1 MKGDFCVS
9 VESKLTVIKIRNFM
23 SIEDATIEF
32 DDSNII
38 SLCGYNDSGK
48 SAITRALECIFYNAY
63 SNDHASFIK
72 DGCDHWAIGLE
83 FSDGVKI
90 NMFKHDNGKT
100 VYEMWKDDT
109 LVFSNKNEQG
119 TIMAMA
125 DVPEQIQNY
134 LGVIR
139 VKDDSMNEQLNVR
152 RNVDKLFL
160 INTTGGENY
169 KMLNTILRSDVLA
182 SASKKVTEDKNA
194 LNTNVQNLKT
204 SCQTLKAEHLGI
216 DVVDDDTLSALRE
229 DTKVFAS
236 KKERLASVEDVKAKL
251 DKMSDLV
258 VYDEV
263 ELIDASRMMDVMA
276 ILKLKEDCSVPVYDE
291 VNKVDVTRYTE
302 ICDIME
308 KKKAISEALPPE
320 LSPIST
326 ERFEDLVKLC
336 TYYNKFLEDNN
347 ALTAV
352 SAEHKE
358 IQAQLATLAEQY
370 DFKICQ
376 NCGSV
381 VQ

>member
-1 MKGDFCVS
+1 
-9 VESKLTVIKIRNFM
+9 M

-100 VYEMWKDDT
+100 VYEMWKDDS
-109 LVFSNKNEQG
+109 LVFSNKSADG
-119 TIMAMA
+119 TVLSMGA
-125 DVPEQIQNY
+125 VPEQIQNY
-134 LGVIR
+134 LGVIC

-194 LNTNVQNLKT
+194 LNNRVQTLKT
-204 SCQTLKAEHLGI
+204 SCQTLKEEHLGI
-216 DVVDDDTLSALRE
+216 DVVDEDVLETLGK

-236 KKERLASVEDVKAKL
+236 KKEQMTSVSDVKSKY
-251 DKMSDLV
+251 DSMSNLV

-263 ELIDASRMMDVMA
+263 ELIDTSRVNELMGIM
-276 ILKLKEDCSVPVYDE
+276 KLSEACLVPLYNE
-291 VNKVDVTRYTE
+291 VAQIDTSRYLE
-302 ICDIME
+302 ISDIME
-308 KKKAISEALPPE
+308 KKEAISTALPPV
-320 LSPIST
+320 LSQISV
-326 ERFEDLVKLC
+326 EQFEDLKELC
-336 TYYNKFLEDNN
+336 EKYNKYYFAATDLEKVEEEWKQAKSELD
-347 ALTAV
+347 AL
-352 SAEHKE
+352 SKE
-358 IQAQLATLAEQY
+358 Y

-376 NCGSV
+376 NCGTV

>member
-1 MKGDFCVS
+1 
-9 VESKLTVIKIRNFM
+9 M

-100 VYEMWKDDT
+100 VYEMWKDDS
-109 LVFSNKNEQG
+109 LVFSNKSADG
-119 TIMAMA
+119 TVLSMGA
-125 DVPEQIQNY
+125 VPEQIQNY
-134 LGVIR
+134 LGVIC

-194 LNTNVQNLKT
+194 LNNRVQTLKT
-204 SCQTLKAEHLGI
+204 SCQTLKEEHLGI
-216 DVVDDDTLSALRE
+216 DVVDEDVLETLGK

-236 KKERLASVEDVKAKL
+236 KKEQMASVSDVKNKY
-251 DKMSDLV
+251 DSMSNLV

-263 ELIDASRMMDVMA
+263 ELIDTSRVNELMGIM
-276 ILKLKEDCSVPVYDE
+276 KLSEACLVPLYNE
-291 VNKVDVTRYTE
+291 VAQIDTSRYLE
-302 ICDIME
+302 ISDIM
-308 KKKAISEALPPE
+308 KKKEAISTSLPPV
-320 LSPIST
+320 LSQISV
-326 ERFEDLVKLC
+326 EQFEDLKELC
-336 TYYNKFLEDNN
+336 EKYNKYYFAATDLEKVEKEWKQAKSELD
-347 ALTAV
+347 AL
-352 SAEHKE
+352 SKE
-358 IQAQLATLAEQY
+358 Y

-376 NCGSV
+376 NCGTV